1 MKRSSKTE
9 TKKAAPNSL
18 VDESTQGISAGIVAV
33 AGALGADAVASA
45 VDEVKEESHWRETF
59 QSRPYVD
66 GDASFED
73 YAPAYVYGASWCRL
87 NPERGFDE
95 SEADLETGWNT
106 ARGDSSLAW
115 HKAKPAARDAWYRI
129 DSP

>member
-18 VDESTQGISAGIVAV
+18 VDEPTHGMSAGI
-33 AGALGADAVASA
+33 VASA

-95 SEADLETGWNT
+95 SEAELETGWNT

-129 DSP
+129 DRP

>member
-18 VDESTQGISAGIVAV
+18 VDEPTHGISAGIGAV
-33 AGALGADAVASA
+33 AGALGGDAVASA

-59 QSRPYVD
+59 QSRPYED

>member
-1 MKRSSKTE
+1 MKRSRKTA

-18 VDESTQGISAGIVAV
+18 VDESTHGISAGIVAV
-33 AGALGADAVASA
+33 AGALG
-45 VDEVKEESHWRETF
+45 
-59 QSRPYVD
+59 
-66 GDASFED
+66 GDAGFED

>member
-1 MKRSSKTE
+1 MNPSSKTD
-9 TKKAAPNSL
+9 TKKTERSPL
-18 VDESTQGISAGIVAV
+18 VALPTHAISAGG
-33 AGALGADAVASA
+33 GASGGDAVAAA
-45 VDEVKEESHWRETF
+45 VDEVKEASHWRETF

-73 YAPAYVYGASWCRL
+73 YAPAYVYGASWCRR

-106 ARGDSSLAW
+106 ARGESSLAW
-115 HKAKPAARDAWYRI
+115 NKAKPAARDAWYRI
-129 DSP
+129 DQL